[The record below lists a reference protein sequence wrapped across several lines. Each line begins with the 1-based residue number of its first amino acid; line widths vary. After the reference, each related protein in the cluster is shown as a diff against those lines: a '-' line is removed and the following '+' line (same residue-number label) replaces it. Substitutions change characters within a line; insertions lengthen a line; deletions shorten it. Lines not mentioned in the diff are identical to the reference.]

1 MLLIV
6 IAFLGGV
13 LTIASPCILPVVPFV
28 FARSDRPFLTNRLPL
43 LIGLAGTF
51 SVVTAV
57 GVAGVSGA
65 ARFDHY
71 GRWIALGLFALFGL
85 SLLFPKLAVRFS
97 EPLTSIGNRL
107 LALSD
112 AGRGRH
118 QEVSALI
125 LGAATGMLWA
135 PCARPILGAILAGA
149 ALHGASWRTAV
160 ALCAYA
166 TGAATSLAVV
176 SLLQN
181 KVLKRV
187 RTIAGVG
194 EPIRRASG
202 ALVLATVA
210 AIAFGFDGLA
220 LAHVPSAPT
229 NGIESRLVGWLAS
242 KDADAVAGPEGV
254 AVARWR
260 YGTVAAARLY
270 QLVRQDGPVQ
280 SHTFTIEFLD
290 PCVHAYTFTFG

>member
-1 MLLIV
+1 M
-6 IAFLGGV
+6 
-13 LTIASPCILPVVPFV
+13 
-28 FARSDRPFLTNRLPL
+28 
-43 LIGLAGTF
+43 
-51 SVVTAV
+51 
-57 GVAGVSGA
+57 
-65 ARFDHY
+65 
-71 GRWIALGLFALFGL
+71 
-85 SLLFPKLAVRFS
+85 
-97 EPLTSIGNRL
+97 
-107 LALSD
+107 
-112 AGRGRH
+112 
-118 QEVSALI
+118 
-125 LGAATGMLWA
+125 
-135 PCARPILGAILAGA
+135 
-149 ALHGASWRTAV
+149 
-160 ALCAYA
+160 
-166 TGAATSLAVV
+166 
-176 SLLQN
+176 
-181 KVLKRV
+181 

-242 KDADAVAGPEGV
+242 KDADAVAGREGV